1 MSSIS
6 ISSRSRIRLG
16 FQEIAIA
23 ETLLHANWPYIKSS
37 YACFVSLTHQ
47 SQLCKPVWLLHA
59 LCKLCSRLHLEANL
73 SVWACLSMF
82 ERVWACL
89 SIHIIHL
96 QLNRIESDWIGL
108 NRAWNMQLSWS
119 LDTLNMMT
127 WFNPRCQ
134 SHLNPLPVNLVGIVV
149 LHARLSGLMWFDVVW
164 CGLMWFDVVWC
175 GLMWFVMQSRHIQ
188 NQPKKKHPF
197 WWAGGPQRRSYLWRS
212 RNQSLAT

>member
-108 NRAWNMQLSWS
+108 NRIESGVEHATVLITRHSQHDDLVQSTLPIPPQSTSRQSRWNRSFACTPEWS
-119 LDTLNMMT
+119 
-127 WFNPRCQ
+127 
-134 SHLNPLPVNLVGIVV
+134 
-149 LHARLSGLMWFDVVW
+149 DVVW

>member
-1 MSSIS
+1 MRVLFPWHIN
-6 ISSRSRIRLG
+6 RS
-16 FQEIAIA
+16 
-23 ETLLHANWPYIKSS
+23 
-37 YACFVSLTHQ
+37 C
-47 SQLCKPVWLLHA
+47 
-59 LCKLCSRLHLEANL
+59 ANL
-73 SVWACLSMF
+73 SDFFMRCANCAVGYIWRPIWAFEHVWACLSVF
-82 ERVWACL
+82 ERVWAFISFIC
-89 SIHIIHL
+89 SWIG
-96 QLNRIESDWIGL
+96 LNRIESDWIGL